1 MSDNV
6 YMEAYYGKLPEF
18 EEIERCFGEIQKK
31 ARKEGYNSNPNKY
44 PETKKIEKLFA
55 KVFGLKKAIFY
66 WVPSNVV
73 NAYTVTVY
81 SFMLFG
87 ESKDFIEKRKDRGF
101 YDTSGR
107 SVFTV
112 YAYTGLLQKEI
123 DLTPKELTA
132 ILLHEFGH
140 NFDYSKYHMI
150 SFITDIL
157 VNPSFLNTIK
167 RNRTIEDHNDAKTDY
182 LDEVKNEYEPLYKDK
197 KLRKKKDDEYSKAL
211 DKALNKGIFSQ
222 TVSFLI
228 KFISLPVVS
237 VLGLPVQLL
246 TLDGKK
252 GELFADSF
260 ATSYGYGEDLI
271 SGLQKL
277 EEKTTV
283 PVKHTKAL
291 DIVRDLNNCMNEIFN
306 GILEIHGSNQERCRA
321 TIKKLEADIKSGDYP
336 PELREELFEELNKVK
351 ERYNQMMKI
360 SPDDRNKIQKVW
372 RKICNIIF
380 RGAPNIAK
388 FFKANRV

>member
-1 MSDNV
+1 MGDQAF
-6 YMEAYYGKLPEF
+6 MEAYYGKLPEF
-18 EEIERCFGEIQKK
+18 EEIEKCFGIIQEK

-44 PETKKIEKLFA
+44 PETKRIQNLFS
-55 KVFGLKKAIFY
+55 KVFGLKKTIFY

-87 ESKDFIEKRKDRGF
+87 ESKDYIEKRKDKGF

-112 YAYTGLLQKEI
+112 YAYTGLLQKEVG
-123 DLTPKELTA
+123 LTPKELTS

-150 SFITDIL
+150 SFLLDVIVDPTFIYT
-157 VNPSFLNTIK
+157 VNANK
-167 RNRTIEDHNDAKTDY
+167 TIEDHNDVKTDY
-182 LDEVKNEYEPLYKDK
+182 LKEVRNEYDSLYKDK
-197 KLRKKKDDEYSKAL
+197 KARKRKDDSYRKAL
-211 DKALNKGIFSQ
+211 EKALNKGVFAQ
-222 TVSFLI
+222 TISFLM
-228 KFISLPVVS
+228 KFATLPAVAII
-237 VLGLPVQLL
+237 GLPIQLL
-246 TLDGKK
+246 SLDGKK

-260 ATSYGYGEDLI
+260 ATAYGYGSDLI
-271 SGLQKL
+271 SGLEKL
-277 EEKTTV
+277 GNTTV

-291 DIVRDLNNCMNEIFN
+291 DILRDLNSCMDEIFN

-336 PELREELFEELNKVK
+336 PELKEELYLELDKMK
-351 ERYNQMMKI
+351 ERYHQMMTI
-360 SPDDRNKIQKVW
+360 SPEDTNKIQKVW

>member
-1 MSDNV
+1 MSDQA

-18 EEIERCFGEIQKK
+18 EEIEKCFGEMQKK

-66 WVPSNVV
+66 WIPSNVV
-73 NAYTVTVY
+73 NAYTVTMY

-112 YAYTGLLQKEI
+112 YAYTGLLQKEM
-123 DLTPKELTA
+123 DLTPSELTA

-157 VNPSFLNTIK
+157 VNPSLLIVVHA
-167 RNRTIEDHNDAKTDY
+167 NRTIEDHNDVKTDY
-182 LDEVKNEYEPLYKDK
+182 LNEVKKEYDPLYKDK
-197 KLRKKKDDEYSKAL
+197 KLRKKKDDDYAKAL
-211 DKALNKGIFSQ
+211 DKALNKGIFGQ
-222 TVSFLI
+222 TISFLL
-228 KFISLPVVS
+228 KVISLPGVAIA
-237 VLGLPVQLL
+237 GLPIQLL

-260 ATSYGYGEDLI
+260 ATSYGYGTDLI
-271 SGLQKL
+271 SGL
-277 EEKTTV
+277 EKFNTNTSV
-283 PVKHTKAL
+283 PLKHSKGL

-306 GILEIHGSNQERCRA
+306 GITEIHGANQERCKA

-336 PELREELFEELNKVK
+336 PELREELYQELDKVK
-351 ERYNQMMKI
+351 ERYNQMMTI
-360 SPDDRNKIQKVW
+360 SPDDKNKIQKVW
-372 RKICNIIF
+372 RKICNLIF